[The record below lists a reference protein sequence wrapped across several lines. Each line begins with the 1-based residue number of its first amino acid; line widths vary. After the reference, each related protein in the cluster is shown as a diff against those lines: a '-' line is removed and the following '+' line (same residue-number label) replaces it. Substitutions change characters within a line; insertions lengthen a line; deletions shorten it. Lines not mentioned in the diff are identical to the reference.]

1 MGNYIAVTDFE
12 GYVHLLS
19 QIDGRI
25 VGRTRADSD
34 GVRAAMVSGAGLLYV
49 YGNSGKLTAYRPD

>member
-1 MGNYIAVTDFE
+1 VTDFE